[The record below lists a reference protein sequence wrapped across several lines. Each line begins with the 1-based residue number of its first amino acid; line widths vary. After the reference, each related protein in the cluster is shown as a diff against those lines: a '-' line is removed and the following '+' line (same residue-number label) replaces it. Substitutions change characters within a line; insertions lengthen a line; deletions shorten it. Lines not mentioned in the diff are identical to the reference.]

1 MYRHYINLKNL
12 CKMDDSARKNKL
24 TKLTQEKVETMS
36 IETIRRD

>member
-1 MYRHYINLKNL
+1 MYRHYINLKNRY
-12 CKMDDSARKNKL
+12 KTDDFARKNKL